1 MAINPMT
8 LIYGA
13 HASVLKSAEIRGEQ
27 LWIDADEMSEVS
39 GWVKKPEGFCKGEI
53 CVPVPAGRE
62 TRFVSGRRAN
72 LAALAELLGQPI
84 AKDDE
89 HGVWSIGESA
99 AERRREL
106 TSLKAPDFE
115 LPDINGRM
123 HRRSDYLGKK
133 VLLASWASW

>member
-13 HASVLKSAEIRGEQ
+13 HASALKSGEIVGEQ
-27 LWIDADEMSEVS
+27 LWIDVDEMSAVS
-39 GWVKKPEGFCKGEI
+39 GWVMKPEGFCRGEVCI
-53 CVPVPAGRE
+53 PVPAGRE
-62 TRFVSGRRAN
+62 TQLVAGGRVN

-84 AKDDE
+84 VKDDE
-89 HGVWSIGESA
+89 HGVWSVGESA
-99 AERRREL
+99 AARKRAL
-106 TSLKAPDFE
+106 TSLSAPDFE

-123 HRRSDYLGKK
+123 HRRSDYRGKK